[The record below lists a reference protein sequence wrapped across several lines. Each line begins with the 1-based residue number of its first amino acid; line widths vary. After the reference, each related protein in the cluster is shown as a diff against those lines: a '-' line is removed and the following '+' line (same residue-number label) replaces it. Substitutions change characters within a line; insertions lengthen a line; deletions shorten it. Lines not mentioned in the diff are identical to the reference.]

1 MAHAATQLLQ
11 GIAQPA
17 LRGLESQIQALRQ
30 VLELRQN
37 HLCDLLGTDPAG
49 ASDISELR
57 LRILDVERRTLR
69 GLHDRG
75 EISRRT
81 MIDISQELDSDE
93 HSLRRRP
100 SG

>member
-1 MAHAATQLLQ
+1 MPT
-11 GIAQPA
+11 GPTK
-17 LRGLESQIQALRQ
+17 RRSEALRQ

-37 HLCDLLGTDPAG
+37 HLRDLLGATRAG
-49 ASDISELR
+49 TSDVSDLR
-57 LRILDVERRTLR
+57 LRLLDVERKTLR

-81 MIDISQELDSDE
+81 MVEISQELDSDE
-93 HSLRRRP
+93 HSLRSRP